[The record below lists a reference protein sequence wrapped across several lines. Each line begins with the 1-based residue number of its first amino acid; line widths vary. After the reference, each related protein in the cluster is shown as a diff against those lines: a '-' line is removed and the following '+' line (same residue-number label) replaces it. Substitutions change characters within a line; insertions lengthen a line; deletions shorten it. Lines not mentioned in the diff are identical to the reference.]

1 MRGCFGVERGPHGGE
16 CENALESEARL
27 AEEGEQ
33 PGEAMVGESEKTV
46 SEKREMQEYGQ
57 EIYDYIFQVSLNA
70 DVLTKNIGRV

>member
-1 MRGCFGVERGPHGGE
+1 MRICFGFERGPHGGE

-46 SEKREMQEYGQ
+46 SEKREMQE
-57 EIYDYIFQVSLNA
+57 
-70 DVLTKNIGRV
+70 